1 MSCKN
6 FRLKLDG
13 LNVVASHE
21 NRGTLVEK
29 SIGRC
34 DSDLSEMQVH
44 EGVTSSEQAVEG
56 VPILCVHHEFGAR
69 ARLLEDVQWQLHQ
82 QLDVHT
88 HLPFNQ

>member
-6 FRLKLDG
+6 FRLKLDS

-29 SIGRC
+29 SIGGC

-44 EGVTSSEQAVEG
+44 EGIAGSEQAVER
-56 VPILCVHHEFGAR
+56 VPVFRVHHEFGAR
-69 ARLLEDVQWQLHQ
+69 ARLLEDVQWQLNKE
-82 QLDVHT
+82 LGVHN